1 MEVYRTTFSEKMK
14 TDNVKLN
21 TDLLNIYLKFITK
34 KNKTVFLD
42 ISSRIL

>member
-14 TDNVKLN
+14 TDNVKLK

-34 KNKTVFLD
+34 KKQNSF
-42 ISSRIL
+42 SRYLK